1 MSEQVTHSKIKK
13 VPSKLE
19 HVVESFIFRSRWLLA
34 PFFIGLLV
42 AVVLLL
48 LKFFKY
54 LYSMALNT
62 FTASNQELLVGILTL
77 VDTALLA
84 GLLLIIIFSGYE
96 SFVSKID
103 IDTHEDKP
111 GWMGKVG
118 FGALKVKVIGS
129 IMAISAIELLKVFVN
144 SGEYVVEEIQW
155 KVMIHLTFVLS
166 GVLFAVMDW
175 LGNKK

>member
-1 MSEQVTHSKIKK
+1 MT
-13 VPSKLE
+13 
-19 HVVESFIFRSRWLLA
+19 
-34 PFFIGLLV
+34 G
-42 AVVLLL
+42 
-48 LKFFKY
+48 
-54 LYSMALNT
+54 N
-62 FTASNQELLVGILTL
+62 ELILSVLTL
-77 VDTALLA
+77 VDVALIA
-84 GLLLIIIFSGYE
+84 NLLIIIIFSGYE

>member
-1 MSEQVTHSKIKK
+1 MSEHVTHSKVKK
-13 VPSKLE
+13 VPTKLE
-19 HVVESFIFRSRWLLA
+19 QIVESFIFRSRWLLA

-84 GLLLIIIFSGYE
+84 GLLLIIIFSG
-96 SFVSKID
+96 
-103 IDTHEDKP
+103 
-111 GWMGKVG
+111 
-118 FGALKVKVIGS
+118 
-129 IMAISAIELLKVFVN
+129 
-144 SGEYVVEEIQW
+144 
-155 KVMIHLTFVLS
+155 
-166 GVLFAVMDW
+166 
-175 LGNKK
+175 